1 MIRQTA
7 SFNDTQRQTI
17 TNALT
22 SFDPAR
28 NIRFRSSTNV
38 EDSENFT
45 GAGLYDSYSGCLLDD
60 QDNDTVGPSH
70 CDPTES
76 GERGVYRAIQR
87 VYASFYNDNA
97 FLERLRHGVD
107 EQTVGMGV
115 LVHHS
120 FPDVDELANG
130 VATLTADFSS
140 TWTQLL
146 GEMVT
151 QKGAVS
157 VTNPDGSSIPEV
169 VDATANDTWAY
180 FTLTRYSSLVP
191 LGAHVLEWTKEYEQ
205 FADCFWSI
213 AGAYHDYYPG
223 RSRFNLDFEYKKDRN
238 RGLVVKQVRE
248 VPAETSGGSKLAF
261 LLNEPGTLTVA
272 QMEAGDVFA
281 NHRLKSIWNLSTH
294 SMWLVNS
301 NLSQGLYTS
310 GSVEFLEDNTVATL
324 SGDLS
329 TWPDATRSSDGTL
342 NGWSTGPSTNK
353 RSWQLETVIETQT
366 SSGEAPI
373 FVQND
378 FTRRVTVEYARPVPT
393 ILWGEETNTT
403 NEMAVLAAPLKMTPG
418 IILVER
424 SVSTN
429 GVTVQTSFYWPD
441 PPRGA
446 TAGYTAPLVSFVKTT
461 ITGLT
466 SVPITLTNYY
476 SQTYRPGHHNF
487 TEEFVFEPG
496 LEPGLAE
503 SVKAELKAANIL
515 LLYMRV
521 GWMDGLHV
529 LGYDQK
535 FRPL

>member
-1 MIRQTA
+1 
-7 SFNDTQRQTI
+7 
-17 TNALT
+17 
-22 SFDPAR
+22 
-28 NIRFRSSTNV
+28 V

-60 QDNDTVGPSH
+60 RDSDTVGPSH
-70 CDPTES
+70 CDPAET

-97 FLERLRHGVD
+97 FLERLRYGVD

-120 FPDVDELANG
+120 FPDEDELANG

-140 TWTQLL
+140 SWSYLL

-151 QKGAVS
+151 QKGAAS
-157 VTNPDGSSIPEV
+157 VTNPDGSSVPEV
-169 VDATANDTWAY
+169 VDVTDYGTSAY

-205 FADCFWSI
+205 FADCFWFI
-213 AGAYHDYYPG
+213 AGAYRDYYPA

-248 VPAETSGGSKLAF
+248 VPDAMSGGSKPAF
-261 LLNEPGTLTVA
+261 LLNEPCTLTVA
-272 QMEAGDVFA
+272 QMEAGDVFS
-281 NHRLKSIWNLSTH
+281 NHRLKSVWNLNTH
-294 SMWLVNS
+294 SMWLVSS
-301 NLSQGLYTS
+301 NLAQGIYTS
-310 GSVEFLEDNTVATL
+310 GIVEFLEDNSVATL

-329 TWPDATRSSDGTL
+329 AWPDATRSSDGTV
-342 NGWSTGPSTNK
+342 NSWSTGPSTNK
-353 RSWQLETVIETQT
+353 RRWQLETVIETQT

-373 FVQND
+373 FVQSD
-378 FTRRVTVEYARPVPT
+378 FTRRVTVGYARPMPT
-393 ILWGEETNTT
+393 IQWGEETNTT
-403 NEMAVLAAPLKMTPG
+403 NEMAVLWAPLKMTPG
-418 IILVER
+418 CIFVER
-424 SVSTN
+424 TASTN

-466 SVPITLTNYY
+466 SGPITLTNYY

-496 LEPGLAE
+496 LEPGLPDSA
-503 SVKAELKAANIL
+503 KAELKAANIL

-521 GWMDGLHV
+521 GYMDGLHV
-529 LGYDQK
+529 LGYDEK